1 MPHVSEVT
9 EDRGDPILSKIFA
22 RELAPSN
29 VTVNAIAPGPMEL
42 PSVRALVP
50 PDRLEK
56 LIEGIPVRRLGNP
69 KFVADL
75 VVMLASPEADFT
87 TGATWDVNGGLFMR

>member
-1 MPHVSEVT
+1 M
-9 EDRGDPILSKIFA
+9 
-22 RELAPSN
+22 
-29 VTVNAIAPGPMEL
+29 
-42 PSVRALVP
+42 RALVP